1 MLCGKKRPTPTSPPK
16 ATDAIP
22 TPLLPPRLRRH
33 PTFIYHH
40 DHPLPQKNAPLFAD
54 IGTSP
59 FAVTTA
65 SSQAQDYV
73 DQGVAL
79 LHGFW
84 YYEALRSFRQAT
96 KIDPQCAM
104 ALWGIYQTPRLPL
117 IQKTGPTSLR
127 PGAALSPRDGI
138 SRLARPPGLY
148 RLDAKAYHKLS

>member
-1 MLCGKKRPTPTSPPK
+1 MRFLLLFYLLGCAATPPSSTI
-16 ATDAIP
+16 TT
-22 TPLLPPRLRRH
+22 TP
-33 PTFIYHH
+33 YHK
-40 DHPLPQKNAPLFAD
+40 KNAPLFAD

-59 FAVTTA
+59 FPVTTA

-104 ALWGIYQTPRLPL
+104 AW
-117 IQKTGPTSLR
+117 
-127 PGAALSPRDGI
+127 
-138 SRLARPPGLY
+138 
-148 RLDAKAYHKLS
+148 